1 MAQSCGFCG
10 SAISN
15 TESSSI
21 THGGAATLL
30 ACPQCGNWS
39 GATVSNT
46 RSVDMAHY
54 PFSERRRLA
63 VASIGAVLLMISAYC
78 PLLLPNSWEK
88 HEVWNLFWLQ
98 PMAGFAIVAVA
109 LVSIVMAVWGFYRF
123 LWISIGIGLITI
135 VMSIVSYRYLFRDT
149 FPAWGC
155 LVAFLG
161 LLLMSLTTRDRLPD
175 LA

>member
-10 SAISN
+10 STISN
-15 TESSSI
+15 SESSSI

-30 ACPQCGNWS
+30 ACPPCGNWS
-39 GATVSNT
+39 GATVSST
-46 RSVDMAHY
+46 KSDDMARY
-54 PFSERRRLA
+54 PLIERRRLA
-63 VASIGAVLLMISAYC
+63 VAIIGAVLLMISAYC
-78 PLLLPNSWEK
+78 PLLLPNSWET
-88 HEVWNLFWLQ
+88 HDVWNLFWLQ
-98 PMAGFAIVAVA
+98 PMAGFAIVSVA

-123 LWISIGIGLITI
+123 LWISIGTGLITI